1 MVKHLPF
8 DERLQI
14 AAQLIIRARI
24 FYDVWWLYEGADTRA
39 KIIDTMNNYSEFFRF
54 DSHAHFVAF
63 IVHLAGLYEARSGT
77 VNLPALVKEA
87 KDSGEF
93 PPESIAKSEAALA
106 AMQGLPSKLAILRSN
121 LFAHRSISISYEDVF
136 SKAAITADQ
145 LRDLTV
151 AGLQVVNLLLVA
163 SGLQE
168 QIFSDLPRHDVETI
182 LNALGKIPAT

>member
-1 MVKHLPF
+1 
-8 DERLQI
+8 
-14 AAQLIIRARI
+14 
-24 FYDVWWLYEGADTRA
+24 
-39 KIIDTMNNYSEFFRF
+39 
-54 DSHAHFVAF
+54 
-63 IVHLAGLYEARSGT
+63 
-77 VNLPALVKEA
+77 
-87 KDSGEF
+87 
-93 PPESIAKSEAALA
+93 
-106 AMQGLPSKLAILRSN
+106 MQGLPSKLAILRSN